1 MVDLPV
7 KSETL
12 DEITDA
18 GMEMIAVLVIGY
30 VDERRLS
37 RGVGTARKQHYVQHY
52 VIALPTVD
60 GTFKATSSVIDEA
73 ERGE

>member
-18 GMEMIAVLVIGY
+18 GMEMMADLVIGY

-37 RGVGTARKQHYVQHY
+37 RGVGTARKQYY

-60 GTFKATSSVIDEA
+60 RPFKATSSVIDEA

>member
-37 RGVGTARKQHYVQHY
+37 RGVGTARKQHYV
-52 VIALPTVD
+52 IALPTVD

>member
-37 RGVGTARKQHYVQHY
+37 RSSGDCT
-52 VIALPTVD
+52 
-60 GTFKATSSVIDEA
+60 KANTM
-73 ERGE
+73 